1 MVEKC
6 GFTELVLY
14 ARHNCRLTATYHS
27 SGVLLRE
34 IVMHHKFMQLQA
46 CSTDELQTLAVF
58 AVPLALVKL
67 SAVCQCA
74 L

>member
-1 MVEKC
+1 
-6 GFTELVLY
+6 
-14 ARHNCRLTATYHS
+14 
-27 SGVLLRE
+27 
-34 IVMHHKFMQLQA
+34 MHHKFMQLQA